1 MTEKEHNKIDEQIA
15 IVELADK
22 VISANEGHAQDGDP
36 IAQAQ
41 IVNAQAEFDKAC
53 NEISSMGLIDFAVA
67 LRHGKDNI
75 DGKIF

>member
-1 MTEKEHNKIDEQIA
+1 MTDIQNQIDEQIA
-15 IVELADK
+15 IVERCDK
-22 VISANEGHAQDGDP
+22 VITTNEGHAEDGDP

-41 IVNAQAEFDKAC
+41 VVVAQDEFGKAC
-53 NEISSMGLIDFAVA
+53 DKIASFGLIDFAVA